1 MTRTPIAA
9 CERASALLQL
19 GRSAPVRSVSK
30 DSGCDTIRVH
40 RFVDGPRATRLAP
53 ASRARRPHSRTPHYM
68 VRSEHQFYR
77 LTTGGNAH
85 AYQSIF
91 GVGESLAVCQ
101 TPARIHGLVDQKRSW
116 FTSVHLVAQVIGC
129 P

>member
-40 RFVDGPRATRLAP
+40 RFVDGPRATRPAP
-53 ASRARRPHSRTPHYM
+53 AHERGGRTHERLRYM

-101 TPARIHGLVDQKRSW
+101 TPARIHWSG
-116 FTSVHLVAQVIGC
+116 
-129 P
+129 